1 MEKNKFI
8 LILASVSFLS
18 VLMMA
23 AQSHEIDIDHEI
35 EIEIDEDM
43 SSDEVTEMVLEII
56 NEGVEVGE
64 KALKNALATIKI
76 KTGQSSLPDLIEET
90 SPAVVRI
97 AIRGTMQSQQNPFFD
112 DPFFDRLF
120 PQQPREREF
129 GGGGSGVI
137 IDGLLGYLSLI
148 HI

>member
-18 VLMMA
+18 VMMMA
-23 AQSHEIDIDHEI
+23 AESHEIDIDHEI

-43 SSDEVTEMVLEII
+43 SSDEVAEMVLEII

-76 KTGQSSLPDLIEET
+76 KTGQALYPT
-90 SPAVVRI
+90 
-97 AIRGTMQSQQNPFFD
+97 
-112 DPFFDRLF
+112 
-120 PQQPREREF
+120 
-129 GGGGSGVI
+129 
-137 IDGLLGYLSLI
+137 
-148 HI
+148 